1 MVSGYCTSS
10 EPPDTSV
17 EQVASPDVSNFPLN
31 LAFYH
36 VHTSYEPHCCMLKIH
51 VIIFQPLMCMF
62 TDCHLLSMLLH
73 CVCWNVTHM

>member
-10 EPPDTSV
+10 EPPDMSV

-36 VHTSYEPHCCMLKIH
+36 VHTSYEPHCCM
-51 VIIFQPLMCMF
+51 
-62 TDCHLLSMLLH
+62 
-73 CVCWNVTHM
+73 